1 MTENKEFGVK
11 ISCPVSSNQVKRQ
24 SLTARGAPGGF
35 TWQDYQMGISKRNW
49 ESRSPWPHR
58 TECLRE
64 LEQEKSLGSRQ
75 AGPSFLR
82 GSKVFPWRSLQLLLP
97 PSCPQCPA
105 STLRYQAPFE
115 KSENKGKHQGKN
127 GSSALSKPQGSLECY
142 GVQRIIQNKQPAE
155 QTGKKTDNLDNE
167 SVQKLT

>member
-1 MTENKEFGVK
+1 M
-11 ISCPVSSNQVKRQ
+11 SSNQVKRQ
-24 SLTARGAPGGF
+24 SLTGHGAPGGF
-35 TWQDYQMGISKRNW
+35 IWQDYQMGISKRNW
-49 ESRSPWPHR
+49 ESGSPWPHR

-105 STLRYQAPFE
+105 STLRYQAPLE
-115 KSENKGKHQGKN
+115 KSENKGKKN
-127 GSSALSKPQGSLECY
+127 RSSASSKLQGSWECY
-142 GVQRIIQNKQPAE
+142 GVQRIIQNKQAAE